1 MTSELHL
8 AVDVLA
14 SAIRRQTAPLMVA
27 IDGPSGAGKS
37 TLAAIVAARLG
48 TALISTDDFF
58 DASITAT
65 GWATRSPEQRAA
77 DALDWRRL
85 RHDALEPLRA
95 GQVAR
100 WQSFDFVAGPRPDG
114 TYAMNAV
121 ATVCS
126 PNPVVILEGAYSS
139 RPELADLVD
148 FAVLVDAPFSVR
160 AARLALRENP
170 AVLAAWHA
178 RWDAAEAYYFGQIRP
193 PAAFDLVLDLAAED
207 RVPIAG

>member
-1 MTSELHL
+1 MTSELQL

-14 SAIRRQTAPLMVA
+14 SAIRRQAAPLMVA

-37 TLAAIVAARLG
+37 TLAAIVARLG

-100 WQSFDFVAGPRPDG
+100 WQSFDFGAGP
-114 TYAMNAV
+114 
-121 ATVCS
+121 
-126 PNPVVILEGAYSS
+126 
-139 RPELADLVD
+139 
-148 FAVLVDAPFSVR
+148 APTGR
-160 AARLALRENP
+160 MR
-170 AVLAAWHA
+170 
-178 RWDAAEAYYFGQIRP
+178 
-193 PAAFDLVLDLAAED
+193 
-207 RVPIAG
+207 